1 MAPSLVEALGIDDTK
16 TPPKPTKRQRW
27 LSEEDQKLKELI
39 EKHGGKKW
47 KAIAKEMD
55 RRSPAQCR
63 QRWAGLSNP
72 NKVKRSWSKEENS
85 HLNELVDKFGPGNW
99 GEIAMRLESRNAK
112 QCRERWHNQLNPKVV
127 KTPWLEAEDQVIL
140 EMQARIGNRWAT
152 IAKCMPGRTDNAV
165 KNRWH
170 SSVKF
175 RKLRAVTKQKNSE
188 MMKAGFTTT
197 PSPVVAA
204 TGIRLTD
211 AELEALVAKLQPEGT
226 LDHITASEHIANDLK
241 IQRNPKTSPISSRKS
256 APKGSP
262 PSPSPNTTRREPNVT
277 PKSIKKV
284 RSNGSSKMKTIRRKV
299 PTTPVSISTKK
310 KESKR
315 KPKSFENSLS
325 KLGAGKSNCESPT
338 KKQRKT
344 PKQGARSKKSSSK
357 VKKTYDN
364 YFSDHKSIEDQSS
377 LWLDD
382 FDLPVTSMID
392 SRDGDSFLSQ
402 NGQAWGDVGV
412 GGGHDDEGLGRD
424 DVWTGV
430 FQDWSLDDDEPAG
443 REENVQLSMPFDVLN
458 AL

>member
-27 LSEEDQKLKELI
+27 LTEEDQKLKELI

-72 NKVKRSWSKEENS
+72 NKVKRSWSKEENN
-85 HLNELVDKFGPGNW
+85 HLNELVEQFGPGNW
-99 GEIAMRLESRNAK
+99 GEIALRLESRNAK

-188 MMKAGFTTT
+188 LMKAGFTTA

-204 TGIRLTD
+204 TGIRLSD
-211 AELEALVAKLQPEGT
+211 GELEALVAKLQPEGT

-241 IQRNPKTSPISSRKS
+241 TQHKPKMSPITCRKNT
-256 APKGSP
+256 PKGSP
-262 PSPSPNTTRREPNVT
+262 PSPSPNTARKEPNFT
-277 PKSIKKV
+277 PKLIKKA
-284 RSNGSSKMKTIRRKV
+284 RAKCSNKNMRRKV
-299 PTTPVSISTKK
+299 STTPLSLSNK
-310 KESKR
+310 SKR
-315 KPKSFENSLS
+315 KPKSF
-325 KLGAGKSNCESPT
+325 
-338 KKQRKT
+338 
-344 PKQGARSKKSSSK
+344 
-357 VKKTYDN
+357 DN
-364 YFSDHKSIEDQSS
+364 
-377 LWLDD
+377 
-382 FDLPVTSMID
+382 
-392 SRDGDSFLSQ
+392 
-402 NGQAWGDVGV
+402 
-412 GGGHDDEGLGRD
+412 
-424 DVWTGV
+424 
-430 FQDWSLDDDEPAG
+430 
-443 REENVQLSMPFDVLN
+443 
-458 AL
+458 

>member
-1 MAPSLVEALGIDDTK
+1 
-16 TPPKPTKRQRW
+16 
-27 LSEEDQKLKELI
+27 
-39 EKHGGKKW
+39 
-47 KAIAKEMD
+47 
-55 RRSPAQCR
+55 
-63 QRWAGLSNP
+63 
-72 NKVKRSWSKEENS
+72 
-85 HLNELVDKFGPGNW
+85 
-99 GEIAMRLESRNAK
+99 MRLESRNAK

-140 EMQARIGNRWAT
+140 KMQARIGNRWAT

-277 PKSIKKV
+277 PKSIKKFVPMEAV
-284 RSNGSSKMKTIRRKV
+284 R
-299 PTTPVSISTKK
+299 
-310 KESKR
+310 
-315 KPKSFENSLS
+315 
-325 KLGAGKSNCESPT
+325 
-338 KKQRKT
+338 
-344 PKQGARSKKSSSK
+344 
-357 VKKTYDN
+357 
-364 YFSDHKSIEDQSS
+364 
-377 LWLDD
+377 
-382 FDLPVTSMID
+382 
-392 SRDGDSFLSQ
+392 
-402 NGQAWGDVGV
+402 
-412 GGGHDDEGLGRD
+412 
-424 DVWTGV
+424 
-430 FQDWSLDDDEPAG
+430 
-443 REENVQLSMPFDVLN
+443 
-458 AL
+458 